1 MCHSKE
7 LHPGAYLF
15 SLACLKAVYLL
26 GPLLFLIYINDL
38 PQSVP
43 HSTVY
48 LFADDTK
55 LISVS
60 STPEDDNLLQTDL
73 NSLQSWCSKWKLKL
87 NADKC
92 VSIHFTHSLPS
103 CPPSLTINN
112 TQIEFVFSHRDVG
125 VALTNHLSWSIH
137 YNHICSK
144 AYAALN
150 LIRRTITTSSINVKK
165 QLYLS
170 LVRSQLTYCSQL
182 WRPRLL
188 KDITQLERVQ
198 RRVLT

>member
-1 MCHSKE
+1 M
-7 LHPGAYLF
+7 F
-15 SLACLKAVYLL
+15 LALSS
-26 GPLLFLIYINDL
+26 FLIYINDL

-60 STPEDDNLLQTDL
+60 ATPEDDNLLQTDL

-92 VSIHFTHSLPS
+92 VGIHFTHSLPS
-103 CPPSLTINN
+103 YLPSLTINN
-112 TQIEFVFSHRDVG
+112 TQIEFVFSHRDLG
-125 VALTNHLSWSIH
+125 VAVTNNLSWSIH

-198 RRVLT
+198 RRATKYIVQDRNQDYKSRLIAL